1 MTEYNG
7 SSIGLAVILGELRAE
22 SRHTATAI
30 ERQNEI
36 LLDMSTSIASLPA
49 EIALAIS
56 SQQTSANRSNAED
69 RTQGILRA
77 IPPILKALVT
87 PLTIIG
93 LMTGRISWTDLF
105 QLLGAG

>member
-1 MTEYNG
+1 MDYNG
-7 SSIGLAVILGELRAE
+7 SGLGLAVILGELRAE

-36 LLDMSTSIASLPA
+36 LLDMNASIASLPG

-56 SQQTSANRSNAED
+56 SQQTSANRSSEDD

-93 LMTGRISWTDLF
+93 LMTGRISWTDIF
-105 QLLGAG
+105 QLLGPG